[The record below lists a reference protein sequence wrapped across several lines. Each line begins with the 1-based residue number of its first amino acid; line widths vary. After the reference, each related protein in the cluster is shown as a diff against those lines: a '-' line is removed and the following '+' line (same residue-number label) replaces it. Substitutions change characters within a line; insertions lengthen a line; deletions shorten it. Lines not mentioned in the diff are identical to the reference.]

1 MKALE
6 QALAQ
11 ALHGPAKM
19 DNEGDFL
26 RAAVMVPLLQT
37 EEGWSLLFEV
47 RASSLTWQ
55 PGEICFPGGKID
67 PEDITFADTAM
78 RETCEELALCK
89 EQIQLVGAL
98 DYIVTQIGVI
108 LYPYVGVVKE
118 PTAIRPSDAEVA
130 EVFTVPLSFFLDTEP
145 LISEMEMATQP
156 LPGFPY
162 EWLEGYPR
170 DWKKRRTYPVYF
182 YRYGE
187 RVIWGLT
194 AKVID
199 IFLRQ
204 CRTDLV
210 GLLSAP

>member
-1 MKALE
+1 
-6 QALAQ
+6 
-11 ALHGPAKM
+11 M

-130 EVFTVPLSFFLDTEP
+130 EVFEVPFSFLMD
-145 LISEMEMATQP
+145 AANHQ
-156 LPGFPY
+156 
-162 EWLEGYPR
+162 
-170 DWKKRRTYPVYF
+170 RRTLLYRGSPRQYIAMPYGDYF
-182 YRYGE
+182 
-187 RVIWGLT
+187 IWGAT
-194 AKVID
+194 AAI
-199 IFLRQ
+199 IATLARALA
-204 CRTDLV
+204 R
-210 GLLSAP
+210 